1 VKEYRTVKEYRK
13 KGVYL
18 IPNLFTTGNLFS
30 GFYAIIS
37 VLNADYLRAAIAILI
52 ATVFDFIDGQSAR
65 MTKATSRFGIEYDSL
80 ADLVSFGV
88 APGLL
93 IYTWALSAYGRIGWV
108 AAFLFVAF
116 GALRLA
122 RFNVQI
128 STVESKHFVG
138 LPIPAAASV
147 IATLVLFDHHILR
160 VGQEVRP
167 ILILV
172 TTYVLAFLMVSHFRY
187 RSFKDFRL
195 RDRKPF
201 HVLSALILLLI
212 VTAAVPQVMLFV
224 FFALYAVSGVAERPI
239 LALIHRLS
247 HKETPPEPGMED
259 VEDLEDKE
267 LLLK

>member
-1 VKEYRTVKEYRK
+1 MKVKEYRK

-30 GFYAIIS
+30 GFYAIIA
-37 VLNADYLRAAIAILI
+37 VLNADYIRASIAILL
-52 ATVFDFIDGQSAR
+52 ATVFDFVDGQSAR
-65 MTKATSRFGIEYDSL
+65 MTKSTSRFGVEYDSL

-93 IYTWALSAYGRIGWV
+93 IYTWALSAYGRLGWV

-147 IATLVLFDHHILR
+147 IASLVLFDHHILR

-187 RSFKDFRL
+187 RSFKDFQL

-212 VTAAVPQVMLFV
+212 VIAALPQVMLFV

-239 LALIHRLS
+239 LALTRRFFHREV
-247 HKETPPEPGMED
+247 KPEPGLED
-259 VEDLEDKE
+259 VDDLEDKE

>member
-1 VKEYRTVKEYRK
+1 VKEYRK

-18 IPNLFTTGNLFS
+18 IPNLLTTGNLFS

-37 VLNADYLRAAIAILI
+37 VLDANYIRASIAILV
-52 ATVFDFIDGQSAR
+52 ATVFDFLDGQSAR
-65 MTKATSRFGIEYDSL
+65 MTKTTSRFGIEYDSL
-80 ADLVSFGV
+80 ADLVSFGI

-93 IYTWALSAYGRIGWV
+93 IYTWALSAYGRVGWV

-147 IATLVLFDHHILR
+147 IATLVLLDHHILR
-160 VGQEVRP
+160 VGQEIRP

-201 HVLSALILLLI
+201 QVLSALILLLI

-239 LALIHRLS
+239 LAMIHRLS
-247 HKETPPEPGMED
+247 HKEALPEPGMED

-267 LLLK
+267 VLLK